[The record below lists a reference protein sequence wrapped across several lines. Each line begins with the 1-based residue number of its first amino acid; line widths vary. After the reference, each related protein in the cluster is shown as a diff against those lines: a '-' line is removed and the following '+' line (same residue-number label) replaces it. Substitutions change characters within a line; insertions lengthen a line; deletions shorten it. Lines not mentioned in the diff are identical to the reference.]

1 MKINYSQS
9 NLQTF
14 LDCQRKF
21 ELKYLRRQIWPAIQ
35 TEPILLIEEHIKNG
49 NQFHLMAQQFFTGLQ
64 PDVILSQTNN
74 QILQDWWISFLKFAH
89 QFENHHCQPEVFIS
103 SNLKTRRFVGIFDLL
118 VFSPGEK
125 YYIIDW
131 KTNNH
136 KPGRSIL
143 EKHIQTR
150 LYPLLLTLAGDQWN
164 NNKKIEPHQIEM
176 IYWFTND
183 PENPES
189 FLYSQQQV
197 EEDLEFFHH
206 LVEIIEKTKPNEFQL
221 TENEKMCKFCQYR
234 SLCNRGIKPGS
245 IQEEGAVDLDLFAEE
260 IIDLDIEQI
269 GEISI

>member
-1 MKINYSQS
+1 MKIIYSQS

-21 ELKYLRRQIWPAIQ
+21 ELKYLQRQIWPAIQ

-49 NQFHLMAQQFFTGLQ
+49 NQFHLMAQQFFTSLQ

-74 QILQDWWISFLKFAH
+74 QILQDWWVSFLKFVQ

-103 SNLKTRRFVGIFDLL
+103 SNLENRRFVGIFDLL

-131 KTNNH
+131 KTNNR

-164 NNKKIEPHQIEM
+164 NNKKIEPLQIEM

-183 PENPES
+183 PEHPES
-189 FLYSQQQV
+189 FLYSQQQF
-197 EEDLEFFHH
+197 EEDLEFFHQ
-206 LVEIIEKTKPNEFQL
+206 LVEIIEKTKPNEFRL
-221 TENEKMCKFCQYR
+221 TDNEKLCKFCQYR

-245 IQEEGAVDLDLFAEE
+245 IQEEETVGLDLFAEE
-260 IIDLDIEQI
+260 IIDIDIEQI